1 MVVLSCMVYVVRV
14 KALHGGSSGRKKT
27 VNKGCQVRL
36 HLQVE
41 LVCFVCAVMSVYVLV
56 YY

>member
-1 MVVLSCMVYVVRV
+1 MVYVVRV
-14 KALHGGSSGRKKT
+14 KAVHGGSSGRKKT